1 MKKKKKKLIITL
13 LIASLSCVCF
23 TGCTSGSPTSSVGSV
38 NKSAG
43 DTSSIDAA
51 NPGFSEDVE
60 YEKASGEANA
70 DDSANSDG
78 TAKTETKQDSTNR
91 ITNDKL
97 IYNCSLAIDT
107 LDYDASVKSIRDL
120 IKKYNAFLE
129 KENETND
136 ASYESYYYYDEQK
149 KGKKHH
155 TYTATVRVPS
165 KDYNNFL
172 DETGSIGEVRNKSA
186 NVENISQQYYD
197 LKAQL
202 EVLETKYKRYLE
214 MLKKATTTNDILQI
228 ENSITVVE
236 TQINQI
242 KTQLNRYDNDVAYSF
257 INITIKEVE
266 KIEDEEQRGTVSNA
280 FVDSWEK
287 FAEVIH
293 GLFILFLY
301 FLPYL
306 LVLAVILAIILIAT
320 RHARKRAKIA
330 REERLKAMAQ
340 APKQQPSQ
348 TPPAKQSNQT
358 PPAQQSNQA
367 PPQQ

>member
-1 MKKKKKKLIITL
+1 MKGKMKKLIITL

-23 TGCTSGSPTSSVGSV
+23 TGCTSGSPTSSVSSV

-43 DTSSIDAA
+43 DTSSVDSA

-60 YEKASGEANA
+60 YEAASGEANA
-70 DDSANSDG
+70 DGTANSGG

-165 KDYNNFL
+165 KDYNSFL

-287 FAEVIH
+287 FADVIH

-320 RHARKRAKIA
+320 RPARKRAKIA

-340 APKQQPSQ
+340 APKQQPNQAPQQPGQ
-348 TPPAKQSNQT
+348 TPPQQSNQT
-358 PPAQQSNQA
+358 PPQQ
-367 PPQQ
+367 